1 MRLYKNNLKCVQE
14 DEIQKGEKGFTLLEL
29 LAVLALL
36 AVLVAITLP
45 HVGTLSRWKLNGAAK
60 ILVGN
65 LRLARQEAI
74 AGGYS
79 KVVFYIYSNSYELRL
94 SQKNSTVYLPQG
106 VSFKGLTT
114 FPGKPPSVHF
124 NMLGHPSTGGTVV
137 LKSSDGEKV
146 YIIMTPVTGRIRISR
161 DPPEHWQED

>member
-1 MRLYKNNLKCVQE
+1 MARKDRLYFRFV
-14 DEIQKGEKGFTLLEL
+14 QKGEKGFTLLEL

-36 AVLVAITLP
+36 SVLAAVTLP
-45 HVGTLSRWKLNGAAK
+45 AAGTLSRWKLDGAAR
-60 ILVGN
+60 ILAGN

-74 AGGYS
+74 ASGYNS
-79 KVVFYIYSNSYELRL
+79 KVVFYIYTNSYELRL
-94 SQKNSTVYLPQG
+94 SQKKSTVDLPRG

-124 NMLGHPSTGGTVV
+124 NMFGHPSTGGTVV
-137 LKSSDGEKV
+137 LKSSDGEKI

-161 DPPEHWQED
+161 DPPEHWQEG